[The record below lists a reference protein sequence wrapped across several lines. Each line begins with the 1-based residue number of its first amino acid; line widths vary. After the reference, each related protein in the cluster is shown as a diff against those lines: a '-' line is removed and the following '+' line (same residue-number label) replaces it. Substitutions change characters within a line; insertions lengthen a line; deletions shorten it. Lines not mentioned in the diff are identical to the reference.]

1 MIWIWSS
8 TDEITCWMRLKTWST
23 EHARILLMTTPLKCR
38 RDVQSGPC
46 SNMVQYSKMQ
56 KIDLR
61 LRKAVTF
68 ASASRKSGHL
78 RLEHFFD
85 PNKGCGGWGE
95 RFAFIGTKD
104 DHDGTQTCWT
114 RDGVGWGGMLT
125 CTDICKPSCYAIL
138 DVTCTCTQTSCYHML
153 PFTGRSLALAHK
165 LHAALLYRC
174 FLDFVCA
181 CSASHTQ
188 PIMSTFCVSQCLSLQ
203 YEIDVASART
213 QKFIES

>member
-1 MIWIWSS
+1 
-8 TDEITCWMRLKTWST
+8 MR
-23 EHARILLMTTPLKCR
+23 
-38 RDVQSGPC
+38 G
-46 SNMVQYSKMQ
+46 
-56 KIDLR
+56 
-61 LRKAVTF
+61 
-68 ASASRKSGHL
+68 SRSL
-78 RLEHFFD
+78 APRM
-85 PNKGCGGWGE
+85 
-95 RFAFIGTKD
+95 A
-104 DHDGTQTCWT
+104 HDGTQTCWT

-181 CSASHTQ
+181 CSVSHTQ